1 MLSYSLNRIIQTKQF
16 LTVMFIMCIITI
28 LDAIQHVIMLNGFS
42 LAKSMWLNTFMASSL
57 GGMYGHLL
65 TTFLLGLY
73 PIWLLLGV
81 GFALLKDFKTGQSYN
96 VVSRVGVSKYLHHQ
110 FIAAG
115 LAGTLL
121 FSVPLLLNLIVIW
134 IIQLFPLK
142 TFDGQMSLLIDK
154 PRIPNLEK
162 YHFVWWQLEN
172 PALTFMVYLFVF
184 LISVFV
190 TTMFMAAISL
200 VFGNFYQILT
210 LVSLGTILLGS
221 QVFDIGKMLQSF
233 AQLMTWQSWLLSWS
247 GLIIVLLIVNSLIL
261 LWRCHGELA

>member
-1 MLSYSLNRIIQTKQF
+1 MTSEQ
-16 LTVMFIMCIITI
+16 
-28 LDAIQHVIMLNGFS
+28 
-42 LAKSMWLNTFMASSL
+42 
-57 GGMYGHLL
+57 
-65 TTFLLGLY
+65 
-73 PIWLLLGV
+73 
-81 GFALLKDFKTGQSYN
+81 
-96 VVSRVGVSKYLHHQ
+96 
-110 FIAAG
+110 
-115 LAGTLL
+115 
-121 FSVPLLLNLIVIW
+121 
-134 IIQLFPLK
+134 
-142 TFDGQMSLLIDK
+142 IDK

-247 GLIIVLLIVNSLIL
+247 DLIIVLLIVNSLIL